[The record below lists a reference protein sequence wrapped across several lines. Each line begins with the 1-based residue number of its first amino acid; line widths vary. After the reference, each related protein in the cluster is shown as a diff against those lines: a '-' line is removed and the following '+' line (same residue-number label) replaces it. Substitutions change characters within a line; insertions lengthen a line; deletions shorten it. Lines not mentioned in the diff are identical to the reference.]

1 MAALSKPQGP
11 QSTWRYSRRRA
22 RSSPRHRRAFVALR
36 DPAILSQRAS
46 AQLPRML
53 GPPIVLFAL
62 WRWYVMQNLPR
73 SEQAFRPIYEWNFGA
88 LRQTLFSIGDLIA
101 DAPLFHSMMWLVTA
115 AGLAIVFR
123 WPGKSSEALWL
134 AVICATVWLG
144 YNVFL
149 LIVYIGVMSDSDAQI
164 AADYGAIRHTRHCLG
179 FTRRSWRS
187 RSHAGQRDCSDKSA
201 RHCSHLGGNP
211 ASTLRHANSP

>member
-1 MAALSKPQGP
+1 
-11 QSTWRYSRRRA
+11 
-22 RSSPRHRRAFVALR
+22 
-36 DPAILSQRAS
+36 
-46 AQLPRML
+46 ML

-88 LRQTLFSIGDLIA
+88 LRQTLSSIGDLIA

-149 LIVYIGVMSDSDAQI
+149 LIVYIGVMSNSDAQ
-164 AADYGAIRHTRHCLG
+164 D
-179 FTRRSWRS
+179 RS
-187 RSHAGQRDCSDKSA
+187 RLLALYATRGTAWALHAGHGALDRTLASAIASDKSA